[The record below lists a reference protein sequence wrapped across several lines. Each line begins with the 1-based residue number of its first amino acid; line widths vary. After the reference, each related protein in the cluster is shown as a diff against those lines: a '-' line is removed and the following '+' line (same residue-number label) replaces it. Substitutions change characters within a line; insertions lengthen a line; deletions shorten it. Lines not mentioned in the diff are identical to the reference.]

1 MINVFILPACPYCNK
16 VLTYMNEHGIA
27 YKTIDISE
35 PENEEALIKIGGKR
49 QVPFIMDK
57 EHGVEM
63 YESNDIIEYLKTL

>member
-1 MINVFILPACPYCNK
+1 MINIFILPTCHYCNK
-16 VLTYMNEHGIA
+16 VLTYMNEHGIPYNA
-27 YKTIDISE
+27 TDISK

-57 EHGVEM
+57 DHGVEM